1 MLKITSNTGPLS
13 VTAWRGDAKTL
24 LAFDLKTPESRRGL
38 AGFSIH
44 VQPPLGDG
52 YYLWNDLA
60 FEKPAIHAQVAGE
73 PPYSTANAPIHKFR
87 WLHVPGLDHQGLN
100 PPFGDYAYT
109 VTPRYFSADHKMLPI
124 DPTLAAT
131 VTVAVAPYSSGK
143 LSLGVTRGFV
153 QSQAFVRHF
162 GPHLPTRPQG
172 APLNFDTSKVAG
184 KNPQGHEFTY
194 AQQYDWLGYTAR
206 TRIFEILDAVVADQ
220 SLSLDVF
227 AYDLNEPDVIDRLLT
242 LGAQGRVRI
251 ILDNADLHH
260 DKTPPAPPKSP
271 KPEDQFETLFAATGA
286 AARIK
291 RCHFGRYAHDKVF
304 IVYRGDTPLR
314 VLTGS
319 TNFSVTGVYVNAN
332 HVLVIDDETVAAE
345 YAAVFKAVWAGPA
358 SGVSFAKNTLAGQ
371 GFGFGGTPDLP
382 DMKIA
387 FSPHQPAIAQQVLDG
402 IVARCQQ
409 EAAAPAHDGS
419 VFFAVMELDGGAANP
434 VYGALSTLHQNQSL
448 FSYGISDNPSGI
460 SYYPVGSATG
470 VLVTGKPVRTRLPP
484 PFSQVPNIGLGH
496 QIHHKFIVC
505 GFNGPDP
512 VVWCGSSNLALMGEQ
527 VNGDNLLEIHDAGVA
542 TVFVIEALSLID
554 HFNFLDHTAQGPAAK
569 AKPAPATPLAAA
581 PAVQRDAAKAA
592 GWFLGTTD
600 AWVAKFFN
608 PKDLHSRDRV
618 MFA

>member
-1 MLKITSNTGPLS
+1 MQKITSNTGPLS

-24 LAFDLKTPESRRGL
+24 LAFDIKTPESRQGL

-44 VQPPLGDG
+44 VQPPAGNG

-60 FEKPAIHAQVAGE
+60 FENPAVHAQVAGE

-100 PPFGDYAYT
+100 PSFGDYAYT
-109 VTPRYFSADHKMLPI
+109 VTPRYFSAGKMLPI

-131 VTVAVAPYSSGK
+131 VTVTVAPYSSGT
-143 LSLGVTRGFV
+143 LSLGFTRGFV

-162 GPHLPTRPQG
+162 GPHLPGHPQG

-184 KNPQGHEFTY
+184 KDSQGNDYTY

-206 TRIFEILDAVVADQ
+206 TRIFEILDAVVADPT
-220 SLSLDVF
+220 LSLDMF
-227 AYDLNEPDVIDRLLT
+227 AYDLNEPDVVDRLLT
-242 LGAQGRVRI
+242 LGAQGRMRI
-251 ILDNADLHH
+251 ILDDATLHH
-260 DKTPPAPPKSP
+260 DKPPAVPPKAP
-271 KPEDQFETLFAATGA
+271 KPEDQFQTLFAAAGA

-291 RCHFGRYAHDKVF
+291 RCHFGRYSHDKVF
-304 IVYRGDTPLR
+304 IVYRNGAPLR

-319 TNFSVTGVYVNAN
+319 TNFSVTGIYVNAN
-332 HVLVIDDETVAAE
+332 HVLVIDDATVATK
-345 YAAVFKAVWAGPA
+345 YAAVFAAAWAGPA
-358 SGVSFAKNTLAGQ
+358 SGVSFANDPLAAQ
-371 GFGFGGTPDLP
+371 PFGFGGTPALP
-382 DMKIA
+382 GMKIA
-387 FSPHQPAIAQQVLDG
+387 FSPHQPAVAKQVLGG
-402 IVARCQQ
+402 IVTRCQQ

-419 VFFAVMELDGGAANP
+419 VFFAVMELDGGATNP
-434 VYGALSTLHQNQSL
+434 VYGALTALHQNQLL
-448 FSYGISDNPSGI
+448 FSYGISDDPSGI

-470 VLVTGKPVRTRLPP
+470 VLVTGKPVNTRLPP
-484 PFSQVPNIGLGH
+484 PFNQVPNIGLGH

-512 VVWCGSSNLALMGEQ
+512 VVWCGSSNLALLGEQ

-542 TVFVIEALSLID
+542 TVFVIEALALID
-554 HFNFLDHTAQGPAAK
+554 HFNFLDHTANGPTAK
-569 AKPAPATPLAAA
+569 VKHVAGTPPPPAPA
-581 PAVQRDAAKAA
+581 VKRDAAKAA

-600 AWVAKFFN
+600 AWVAKFFDPN
-608 PKDLHSRDRV
+608 DLHSRDRV